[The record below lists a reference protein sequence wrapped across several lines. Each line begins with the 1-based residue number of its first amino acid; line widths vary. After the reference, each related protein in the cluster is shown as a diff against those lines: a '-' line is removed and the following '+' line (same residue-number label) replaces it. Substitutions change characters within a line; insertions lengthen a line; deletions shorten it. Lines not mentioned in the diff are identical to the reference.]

1 MPTKVVRTPPPP
13 DTCPR
18 RASDNAQQDGEA
30 GGNVKGEKGERRGH
44 FTVKL
49 DLVYEW
55 DNEYYEC

>member
-1 MPTKVVRTPPPP
+1 MPTKVVRTHLL

-49 DLVYEW
+49 DLVYVW
-55 DNEYYEC
+55 DKEC